1 MMIGN
6 NFAVLRAAAAVVAA
20 CALAFLSLAAPAGAV
35 ERAVESVNSGGLA
48 STSASYRAHDSIGQH
63 AVGPLGQ
70 GSTLRIYDG
79 FWLGLPGIN
88 VPVED
93 AVLAS
98 LGDDGAAIIRWT
110 VGSLAEI
117 AGFNV
122 YRATEEG
129 GEYARLNANP
139 LPVASP
145 GSYLDATVWPG
156 TTFWY
161 EVRALHAG
169 GSEETVAG
177 SPASMTVPG
186 VLVLALY
193 PPRPNP
199 SAGPRTI
206 QFDVPDHVG
215 PVHLALYNVRGQRV
229 RTLVNGP
236 VERGRRESV
245 WDGTNDAGA
254 AVSTGVYLVRLEL
267 DGRALTE
274 KVLIIR

>member
-1 MMIGN
+1 MRAEGIRELHK
-6 NFAVLRAAAAVVAA
+6 FAIAVAAVCAV
-20 CALAFLSLAAPAGAV
+20 ALAVSPGAAV
-35 ERAVESVNSGGLA
+35 QRAVESVNSGGLA

-63 AVGPLGQ
+63 AIGPVGT

-88 VPVED
+88 VPVEG

-98 LGDDGAAIIRWT
+98 LDEEGAAVVRWT
-110 VGSLAEI
+110 VGSLGGVT
-117 AGFNV
+117 GFNV
-122 YRATEEG
+122 CRATEEH
-129 GEYARLNANP
+129 GEYAALNAEP
-139 LPVASP
+139 LAVASP
-145 GSYLDATVWPG
+145 GSYRDATLWPG

-161 EVRALHAG
+161 EVRALHAD

-177 SPASMTVPG
+177 SPASVTTPG

-199 SAGPRTI
+199 GAGPRTI

-215 PVHLALYNVRGQRV
+215 PVRLAVYNVRGQRV
-229 RTLVNGP
+229 RTLVDGM
-236 VERGRRESV
+236 VERGRRETV
-245 WDGTNDAGA
+245 WNGTDDAGA
-254 AVSTGVYLVRLEL
+254 GVAAGVYFIRLEL

-274 KVLIIR
+274 KTLVIR

>member
-6 NFAVLRAAAAVVAA
+6 NFAVPRAAAAAVAA
-20 CALAFLSLAAPAGAV
+20 CALAFLSLAAPAAAV

-63 AVGPLGQ
+63 AIGSVGQ
-70 GSTLRIYDG
+70 GATLRIYDG

-88 VPVED
+88 VPVEGVVF
-93 AVLAS
+93 AVLA
-98 LGDDGAAIIRWT
+98 DDDRAVLRWT
-110 VGSLAEI
+110 VGSLAEV

-122 YRATEEG
+122 YRATDER
-129 GEYARLNANP
+129 GEYARVNP
-139 LPVASP
+139 EPIAAQSP
-145 GSYLDATVWPG
+145 GSYEDAGLWPE

-161 EVRALHAG
+161 EVRALHANG
-169 GSEETVAG
+169 TEEVVAG
-177 SPASMTVPG
+177 SPASVTTPG
-186 VLVLALY
+186 TLVLALY

-199 SAGPRTI
+199 GAGPRTI
-206 QFDVPDHVG
+206 QFDIPDHVG

-229 RTLVNGP
+229 RTLVDGS

-254 AVSTGVYLVRLEL
+254 DVATGVYFVRLVV

-274 KVLIIR
+274 KTLVIR